1 MKNKFSGFIY
11 GKGIW
16 NRNKKIPLEV
26 EWDKWLRYESEIEK
40 EKVALI
46 HSKSIDEITH
56 EDIEFLKRKKTSSQ
70 TQEVLKQYLLDGKF
84 TEETWP
90 VIEMCKTNSSLL
102 EKIMIDK
109 LTKEELLEAEKKL
122 SDYKQIKELDTL
134 GEIVN
139 NFENSYD
146 DLSYVDAFVF
156 HYLADYY
163 YYINYRVGM
172 QAANEAYSRRALRND
187 KIRHDSYV
195 YAMRGS
201 HYFH

>member
-1 MKNKFSGFIY
+1 MKNKFPGFIY

-26 EWDKWLRYESEIEK
+26 EWYKWLRYESEIEK
-40 EKVALI
+40 ERVALI
-46 HSKSIDEITH
+46 HSKNVNEITH
-56 EDIEFLKRKKTSSQ
+56 EDIKFLKRKKTSSQ
-70 TQEVLKQYLLDGKF
+70 TQKVLKQYLLDGTF
-84 TEETWP
+84 TEKTWDI
-90 VIEMCKTNSSLL
+90 VEMCKTDSSLL
-102 EKIMIDK
+102 EKVMIDK
-109 LTKEELLEAEKKL
+109 LTKEELSEAKKKL
-122 SDYKQIKELDTL
+122 SKYKQIKELDIL
-134 GEIVN
+134 GKIVN
-139 NFENSYD
+139 NLENSYD

-172 QAANEAYSRRALRND
+172 QAANEAYYRRALRND

-195 YAMRGS
+195 YAIRGS